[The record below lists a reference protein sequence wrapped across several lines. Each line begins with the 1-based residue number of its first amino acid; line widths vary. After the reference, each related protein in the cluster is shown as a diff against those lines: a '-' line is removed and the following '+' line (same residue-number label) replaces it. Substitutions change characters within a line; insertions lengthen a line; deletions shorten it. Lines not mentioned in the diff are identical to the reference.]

1 MFKILKIFLKSY
13 RGNFSDDETWNGG
26 VEVVGKKL
34 TQTMFGLHDHCCNQ
48 RCSVS
53 HSYTWM
59 VQNIQT
65 NFTEQMFGLEA
76 GNCEIVT
83 RKLSSAVL
91 RVTVFLS
98 HWPQDCPCQ
107 PGTQLLHSADI
118 TDWRGGERGGG
129 NTSPGPFFVPLLL
142 SFTSQLQLFKY
153 LNNFYTGLEQ
163 SFSSFSVCLIIN
175 HQHHHASLSFSLLFI
190 IRINLI

>member
-65 NFTEQMFGLEA
+65 NFTEQMFGVEA

-118 TDWRGGERGGG
+118 TDWRGEVVG
-129 NTSPGPFFVPLLL
+129 
-142 SFTSQLQLFKY
+142 
-153 LNNFYTGLEQ
+153 
-163 SFSSFSVCLIIN
+163 IH
-175 HQHHHASLSFSLLFI
+175 HQDPSLSLCYSLSHHNYNFSNIWITFILALSRAFLLFQSV
-190 IRINLI
+190 

>member
-1 MFKILKIFLKSY
+1 MFCISLLHNQWWLRIFKQTSQSKCLEWKQ
-13 RGNFSDDETWNGG
+13 ETVRLWPGSWALLCW
-26 VEVVGKKL
+26 E
-34 TQTMFGLHDHCCNQ
+34 
-48 RCSVS
+48 
-53 HSYTWM
+53 W
-59 VQNIQT
+59 
-65 NFTEQMFGLEA
+65 
-76 GNCEIVT
+76 
-83 RKLSSAVL
+83 LSSS
-91 RVTVFLS
+91 LS
-98 HWPQDCPCQ
+98 GHRTAQCQ

-118 TDWRGGERGGG
+118 TDWRGERWGGG

>member
-1 MFKILKIFLKSY
+1 MEELKLLGKDWLWLCLVCKI
-13 RGNFSDDETWNGG
+13 T
-26 VEVVGKKL
+26 VVIRDVLYLTL
-34 TQTMFGLHDHCCNQ
+34 TQSM
-48 RCSVS
+48 
-53 HSYTWM
+53 M
-59 VQNIQT
+59 VKNIQT
-65 NFTEQMFGLEA
+65 NFTEQMFGVEA
-76 GNCEIVT
+76 GNCGIVT

-118 TDWRGGERGGG
+118 TDWRGERWGGG